1 MAETS
6 AHPSGCPCTPCVIRA
21 REQERLHDAE
31 NDRIGRIVKA
41 EVARVRLDLRGHARE
56 YARRTRGITSPSES
70 PETRAYLRG
79 LADAVTIARG
89 GRAQLPEGEP

>member
-6 AHPSGCPCTPCVIRA
+6 AHHSGCPCTPCVIHA
-21 REQERLHDAE
+21 REQERLHDE
-31 NDRIGRIVKA
+31 EHDRIVKA
-41 EVARVRLDLRGHARE
+41 EVELVAVKIEAHARE

-79 LADAVTIARG
+79 LADAAKIARG